1 MPCQGQVRHACV
13 HRRATSRVKAKKKD
27 AKGRGGGRE
36 TKRTRGRREKRRSD
50 AGSERGREHR
60 LGGETPAILEGG
72 HRDIILD
79 YLYQPR

>member
-13 HRRATSRVKAKKKD
+13 HRRATSRVKAKKKK
-27 AKGRGGGRE
+27 AQKGE
-36 TKRTRGRREKRRSD
+36 KRNERTCGRRKKRRSD
-50 AGSERGREHR
+50 AGSELGREHR

>member
-13 HRRATSRVKAKKKD
+13 HRRATSRVKAKKKK
-27 AKGRGGGRE
+27 AQKGGKE
-36 TKRTRGRREKRRSD
+36 KRKELAEEGKKRRSD
-50 AGSERGREHR
+50 AGSELGREHR

>member
-27 AKGRGGGRE
+27 AKERGGRE

>member
-1 MPCQGQVRHACV
+1 MYTEERPVALRQ
-13 HRRATSRVKAKKKD
+13 KKRLK
-27 AKGRGGGRE
+27 RGERE
-36 TKRTRGRREKRRSD
+36 TKRTRGRKEKRRSD
-50 AGSERGREHR
+50 AGSELGREHQ

>member
-13 HRRATSRVKAKKKD
+13 HRRATSRVKAKKKRR
-27 AKGRGGGRE
+27 KRGGGRE
-36 TKRTRGRREKRRSD
+36 TKRTRGRRKKRRSD
-50 AGSERGREHR
+50 AVSERGREHR

>member
-1 MPCQGQVRHACV
+1 MYTEERPVALKQ
-13 HRRATSRVKAKKKD
+13 KKKD
-27 AKGRGGGRE
+27 AKGRGGRE